1 MGKAQNLLASSKDT
15 LNSVTNLPLDTII
28 LIAIFVQ
35 IFRRAKR
42 GFFSEPDDS
51 RRIVV
56 LAAASALVAYL
67 AQVQFHFDTIV
78 TSFFIFICFALI
90 SDFELE
96 RNEPVLLFSSQKLT
110 VPMALAAG
118 AVFVIGAG
126 WQIGE
131 IVVNAM
137 VGLTSL

>member
-1 MGKAQNLLASSKDT
+1 MKAPIGCAVIGYGPLCGPASVRLSW
-15 LNSVTNLPLDTII
+15 LP
-28 LIAIFVQ
+28 
-35 IFRRAKR
+35 
-42 GFFSEPDDS
+42 
-51 RRIVV
+51 VV

-90 SDFELE
+90 SDFEVE

-126 WQIGE
+126 WQIEE